1 MAASGGTHKYKNRL
15 TTSYPDSLYREVYAL
30 ALSMGVSIQDI
41 QRKAIEYYVEHKKK
55 AEHL

>member
-1 MAASGGTHKYKNRL
+1 MAANGGTHKYKNRL

-41 QRKAIEYYVEHKKK
+41 QRKAIEHYIEHKKK
-55 AEHL
+55 AGHD